1 MKKNKRSEIKIDQ
14 KKKIKRSEIK
24 IDQKKNIKRSIPINA
39 RSATLIKSLV
49 WYSFHTRTPTRL
61 PSTFLKFWYFYL
73 KYE

>member
-39 RSATLIKSLV
+39 RSTTLI
-49 WYSFHTRTPTRL
+49 
-61 PSTFLKFWYFYL
+61 
-73 KYE
+73 